1 MLHRHK
7 RDDQRLSEPEEIN
20 VIPGLTG
27 IPKSKFKHFYV
38 TGIICHTLAFTIL
51 ISCLFSGL
59 GCAVIKTLQHWVIW
73 NATQIA
79 EYKFDDSALS
89 VLLVFIAE
97 WLQVLRR
104 TYECYYVSSFS
115 KSTMSMLHYILGLLF
130 YALFGIGL
138 LISVPLEKLTF
149 STPNVLEVLRY
160 IIAVGIL
167 TWAFHFQHKS
177 MVTLASLRQEQKDKP
192 PDGHFIPHG
201 HLFELVSSPHF
212 FCEIIIY
219 ATFCFIFKFEN
230 MYLNSIAIFVAINQA
245 IASNLT
251 HKWYKEHFPNYPS
264 QRKNERPIHAVI
276 AQADMV
282 LGTPSMTTHLRLIDL
297 TMSSL
302 LALIP

>member
-149 STPNVLEVLRY
+149 SN
-160 IIAVGIL
+160 
-167 TWAFHFQHKS
+167 
-177 MVTLASLRQEQKDKP
+177 KP

-264 QRKNERPIHAVI
+264 QRKV
-276 AQADMV
+276 
-282 LGTPSMTTHLRLIDL
+282 
-297 TMSSL
+297 
-302 LALIP
+302 LIPYLW